1 MNTMLNGITYTGI
14 HEWEVP
20 VGYVPD
26 MRVSGRLFLS
36 ETLGET
42 LEEGAAR
49 QLANVAT
56 LPGIIGHSFGMPDIH
71 WGYGF
76 PIGGVAAFS
85 ENEGIISPGGVGF
98 DINCGV
104 RLITTPLT
112 LRDLDDR
119 HAILDKLYRKIPTGV
134 GSKGSLRFSGSKLDE
149 LLSGGSTF
157 VINEGLGLPDDA
169 LLCEENGCMKEA
181 NPDLVSEKAR
191 KRGVPQCGTLGSG
204 NHFLELQVVSSIQDQ
219 ETAQVF
225 GITEG
230 TICCMIHCGSRGLG
244 HQVCTDHV
252 RSMEKASK
260 KYGIRLPDRQLA
272 CAPLTSPEGQDYFG
286 AMAAA
291 ANYAWANRQIITH
304 ELRLLFESAF
314 GIDYNEMP
322 LVYDVAHNIAKWED
336 HTVSGKMQR
345 VCVHRKGA
353 TRAFAPGRTE
363 LPEKYRESGQPVI
376 IPGSM
381 GTASY
386 LLAGT
391 ETAMQKTFGST
402 CHGAGRVGSR
412 KAARNALIGN
422 EVVADLKAKGI
433 IVMAPSGD
441 AIAEEAPSMYKSS
454 DEVVRVVDEAGLS
467 KVIATFLPLG
477 VIKG

>member
-1 MNTMLNGITYTGI
+1 MLSGITLTGI

-20 VGYVPD
+20 LGYVPD

-36 ETLGET
+36 ETLGEA

-85 ENEGIISPGGVGF
+85 EDEGIISPGGVGF

-104 RLITTPLT
+104 RLIATPLT
-112 LRDLDDR
+112 LGDLTDR
-119 HAILDKLYRKIPTGV
+119 TSIITELFKKIPTGV
-134 GSKGSLRFSGSKLDE
+134 GSKGSLRFSGSALDE
-149 LLSGGSTF
+149 LLGRGSAY
-157 VINEGLGLPDDA
+157 VIEEGLGLPDDA
-169 LLCEENGCMKEA
+169 LLCEENGHMKDA
-181 NPDLVSEKAR
+181 DPDLVSEKAR
-191 KRGVPQCGTLGSG
+191 KRGEPQCGTLGSG
-204 NHFLELQVVSSIQDQ
+204 NHFLELQVVSKIHDPL
-219 ETAQVF
+219 TAQAF

-230 TICCMIHCGSRGLG
+230 SICCMIHCGSRGLG
-244 HQVCTDHV
+244 HQVCTDHI
-252 RSMEKASK
+252 RNMEKASK
-260 KYGIRLPDRQLA
+260 RYGIRLPDRQLA
-272 CAPLTSPEGQDYFG
+272 CAPLTSSEGQNYFG

-304 ELRLLFESAF
+304 DLRTLFESLF
-314 GIDYNEMP
+314 RIDYNEMP
-322 LVYDVAHNIAKWED
+322 LIYDVAHNIAKWEE
-336 HTVSGKMQR
+336 HIVSGKTQR

-353 TRAFAPGRTE
+353 TRAFGPGRAE
-363 LPEKYRESGQPVI
+363 LPGKYRDTGQPVI

-381 GTASY
+381 GTASF

-412 KAARNALIGN
+412 KAAKKALRGS
-422 EVVADLKAKGI
+422 EVSADLKKQGI

-441 AIAEEAPSMYKSS
+441 AIAEEAPSMYKPSE
-454 DEVVRVVDEAGLS
+454 EVVRVVDEAGLS
-467 KVIATFLPLG
+467 RIIATLMPLG